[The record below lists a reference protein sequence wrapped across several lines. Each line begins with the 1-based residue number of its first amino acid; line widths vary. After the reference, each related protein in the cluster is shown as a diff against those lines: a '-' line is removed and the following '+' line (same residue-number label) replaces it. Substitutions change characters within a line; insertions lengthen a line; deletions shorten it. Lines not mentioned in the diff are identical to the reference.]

1 MLSSK
6 NESKQDARFAAKL
19 DVLTERV
26 DSLAS
31 TLSTTASAMA
41 KKDGEIA
48 ALRRDLEARDQTLQ
62 ALVAHARQP
71 RDVVAADVPVDA
83 AELRALRNA
92 VAALTKERASGV
104 NAARI
109 EGLVATVRTLAERVD
124 ALAAAAAAPSEPI
137 PDPAVNA
144 RVDAVE
150 GQLAIVKTTLE
161 RPHAELVEALATLGK
176 RVDGLAE
183 REPGV
188 TEEQLNHH
196 VAAASDALA
205 AVRKRLDTL
214 TETLDG
220 HEQARALDKSQRDRR
235 FEEMTDGLGRVAN
248 RLDEVALRSESL
260 DALDTRL
267 SELERARSADDKRL
281 ERRFTDTGEA
291 LGEVSHRLEAIAGE
305 LERMGTVD
313 EGTLD
318 RRFAE
323 TRDALATLTQRVDAF
338 HSIDEIA
345 LDRRFEDQDN
355 SFTRLARRLDTLAET
370 VESASSNLRDKE
382 VELASLQ
389 RHFTASS
396 SRIESIVDDIRDAL
410 HAFPEVSSSSI
421 DDLVARVERFEAAA
435 RKTNETGLR
444 AADELTERIDLI
456 DQRLATVADEV
467 SRAKT
472 LWPVALRS
480 LEARLEDVAHARK
493 PEPHGP
499 TGSAGEPADEPD
511 DLLAG
516 LRDSLQAMESV
527 AAEMVKASETL
538 TGSERDAEERP
549 PADEPPADEPP
560 AEEVPSTPRLHE
572 PLDSPAAAAAA
583 GAATVVP
590 LRATDP

>member
-48 ALRRDLEARDQTLQ
+48 ALRRDLEARDQTLN

-71 RDVVAADVPVDA
+71 RDVAAADVPVDA
-83 AELRALRNA
+83 GELRALRNA

-104 NAARI
+104 NAAYI
-109 EGLVATVRTLAERVD
+109 EGLVATVRTLAGRVE

-150 GQLAIVKTTLE
+150 GELAVVKTTLE
-161 RPHAELVEALATLGK
+161 RPHAELVEALATLGE
-176 RVDGLAE
+176 RVDDLAE

-188 TEEQLNHH
+188 TEEQLNQH
-196 VAAASDALA
+196 VAVASDALA
-205 AVRKRLDTL
+205 TARKRLDTL

-220 HEQARALDKSQRDRR
+220 HERARTLEKSQIERR
-235 FEEMTDGLGRVAN
+235 LEEMAVGLERVAV
-248 RLDEVALRSESL
+248 RLDEVALRSEPL

-267 SELERARSADDKRL
+267 GELERARTVDDERL
-281 ERRFTDTGEA
+281 DRRFTDTGEA
-291 LGEVSHRLEAIAGE
+291 LGKVSRRLEAIAGE
-305 LERMGTVD
+305 LERMDTVD

-323 TRDALATLTQRVDAF
+323 TKDALATLTQRVDAF

-355 SFTRLARRLDTLAET
+355 SFTRLAQRLDTLAET
-370 VESASSNLRDKE
+370 VDSASSNLRDKE

-389 RHFTASS
+389 RHFTESS
-396 SRIESIVDDIRDAL
+396 TRIESIVDDIRDAL

-421 DDLVARVERFEAAA
+421 DDLVARVERFETAA

-444 AADELTERIDLI
+444 AADELSERIDLI

-480 LEARLEDVAHARK
+480 LEARLEDVAHARR
-493 PEPHGP
+493 PEPHDP
-499 TGSAGEPADEPD
+499 TGPAGEPADVPD
-511 DLLAG
+511 DLLSG

-549 PADEPPADEPP
+549 PADEPPV
-560 AEEVPSTPRLHE
+560 EEVPSTPALHE

-590 LRATDP
+590 LRATEP

>member
-71 RDVVAADVPVDA
+71 RDVAAADVPVDA
-83 AELRALRNA
+83 GELRALRNA

-104 NAARI
+104 NAAHI

-205 AVRKRLDTL
+205 AVRKRLETL

-220 HEQARALDKSQRDRR
+220 HEQARALDKSQLERR
-235 FEEMTDGLGRVAN
+235 FEEMTDGLGRAAN
-248 RLDEVALRSESL
+248 RLDEVALRSEAL
-260 DALDTRL
+260 DALGTRL
-267 SELERARSADDKRL
+267 GELERARSADDERL
-281 ERRFTDTGEA
+281 DRRFTDTGEA

-305 LERMGTVD
+305 LERMGIVD

-323 TRDALATLTQRVDAF
+323 TKDALATLTQRVDAF

-389 RHFTASS
+389 RHFTESS
-396 SRIESIVDDIRDAL
+396 TRIESIVDDIRDAL

-421 DDLVARVERFEAAA
+421 DDLVARVERFETAA

-444 AADELTERIDLI
+444 AADELSERIDLI

-527 AAEMVKASETL
+527 AAEMTKASETL
-538 TGSERDAEERP
+538 TGPERDAAETP
-549 PADEPPADEPP
+549 PADEPSD
-560 AEEVPSTPRLHE
+560 EEVPSPPRLHE
-572 PLDSPAAAAAA
+572 PLGSPEAAAAA
-583 GAATVVP
+583 GTATVVP
-590 LRATDP
+590 LRASEP

>member
-71 RDVVAADVPVDA
+71 REVAAADVPVDA
-83 AELRALRNA
+83 GELRALRNA

-104 NAARI
+104 NAAHI
-109 EGLVATVRTLAERVD
+109 EGLVSTVRTLAERVD

-205 AVRKRLDTL
+205 AVRKRLETL

-220 HEQARALDKSQRDRR
+220 HEQARALDKSQLERR

-248 RLDEVALRSESL
+248 RLDEAALRSEAL
-260 DALDTRL
+260 DALGTRL
-267 SELERARSADDKRL
+267 GELERARSADDERL
-281 ERRFTDTGEA
+281 DRRFTDTGEA

-305 LERMGTVD
+305 LERMGSVD

-323 TRDALATLTQRVDAF
+323 TKDALATLTQRVDAF

-389 RHFTASS
+389 RHFTESS
-396 SRIESIVDDIRDAL
+396 TRIESIVDDIRDAL

-421 DDLVARVERFEAAA
+421 DDLLARVERFETAA

-549 PADEPPADEPP
+549 PADEPPA
-560 AEEVPSTPRLHE
+560 EEVPSTPRLHE

-590 LRATDP
+590 LRATEP

>member
-6 NESKQDARFAAKL
+6 NESKQDARFAGKL

-26 DSLAS
+26 DMLAS
-31 TLSTTASAMA
+31 TVATTASAIA

-71 RDVVAADVPVDA
+71 RDVAAADVPVDA
-83 AELRALRNA
+83 GELRALRNA

-104 NAARI
+104 NAAHI
-109 EGLVATVRTLAERVD
+109 EGLGGTVRTVAERVD

-150 GQLAIVKTTLE
+150 AELAVVKTSLE
-161 RPHAELVEALATLGK
+161 RPPAELVAALTTLAE
-176 RVDGLAE
+176 RVDALAE

-188 TEEQLNHH
+188 TEEQLNQH

-214 TETLDG
+214 AEGLDG
-220 HEQARALDKSQRDRR
+220 HERARGIDKSRLDRR
-235 FEEMTDGLGRVAN
+235 FEEMAEGLEKVSD
-248 RLDEVALRSESL
+248 RLDEAVLQSEPL
-260 DALDTRL
+260 DALGTRL
-267 SELERARSADDKRL
+267 GELERARTADDERL
-281 ERRFTDTGEA
+281 DRRFTDTGEA
-291 LGEVSHRLEAIAGE
+291 LGKVSHRLEAIAGE

-313 EGTLD
+313 EAAFD

-323 TRDALATLTQRVDAF
+323 TTDALATLAQRIDGF
-338 HSIDEIA
+338 HTIDEIA

-355 SFTRLARRLDTLAET
+355 SFTRLARRLDALAET
-370 VESASSNLRDKE
+370 VDSASSSLRDKE
-382 VELASLQ
+382 QELASLQ
-389 RHFTASS
+389 RHFTESS
-396 SRIESIVDDIRDAL
+396 TRIESIVDDIRDAL
-410 HAFPEVSSSSI
+410 HAFPEVSATSI
-421 DDLVARVERFEAAA
+421 DDLVARVDRFETAA
-435 RKTNETGLR
+435 RKTNETGVR
-444 AADELTERIDLI
+444 AADELSGRIDLI

-480 LEARLEDVAHARK
+480 LEARLEDVAHARR
-493 PEPHGP
+493 PEPHHP
-499 TGSAGEPADEPD
+499 AGSASEPAEVPD

-538 TGSERDAEERP
+538 TGPERDTAEGP
-549 PADEPPADEPP
+549 PADEPSVD
-560 AEEVPSTPRLHE
+560 EVPSPPGLHE
-572 PLDSPAAAAAA
+572 PLDSPATAAAA

-590 LRATDP
+590 LRASEP